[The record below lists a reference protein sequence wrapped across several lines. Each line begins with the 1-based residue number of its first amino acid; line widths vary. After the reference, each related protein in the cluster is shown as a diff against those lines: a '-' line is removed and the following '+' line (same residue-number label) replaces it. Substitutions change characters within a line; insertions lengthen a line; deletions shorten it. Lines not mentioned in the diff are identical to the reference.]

1 MTDHDLDARLRSK
14 YHARSTDAASPTL
27 ARRVLAIPAQSPPR
41 RGWLPRLIDG
51 GRSTVFNATT
61 AAAAVAVLAV
71 SGTLLVSQIGTERTT
86 VPGSTTINMELSPG
100 YVDGT
105 VTLIEEPDY
114 DATPL
119 GEGYF
124 QWITP
129 VATLRWETDD
139 QRLSGDATAVE
150 HGMQHFNTWN
160 GVRTIDWTLE
170 NDGGSWTGTGN
181 AFSRADGGE
190 GFVILDGHGDYDGL
204 SAFVSFG
211 REPEDSF
218 TTEVRE
224 IRGVIFPAAPPTAPG
239 RTTE

>member
-1 MTDHDLDARLRSK
+1 M
-14 YHARSTDAASPTL
+14 
-27 ARRVLAIPAQSPPR
+27 
-41 RGWLPRLIDG
+41 
-51 GRSTVFNATT
+51 FNATKV
-61 AAAAVAVLAV
+61 AAAVVVLAV
-71 SGTLLVSQIGTERTT
+71 SGTLLLGPFARESGT
-86 VPGSTTINMELSPG
+86 VPAPGAPIDMEQSPG

-124 QWITP
+124 QWIAP
-129 VATLRWETDD
+129 VATLRWETGDE
-139 QRLSGDATAVE
+139 RLSGDATAVE
-150 HGMQHFNTWN
+150 HGLQHFDTWN

-170 NDGGSWTGTGN
+170 NDSGSWTGTGN

-190 GFVILDGHGDYDGL
+190 GFVVLTGHGGYDGL

-211 REPEDSF
+211 REPEESF

-224 IRGVIFPAAPPTAPG
+224 IRGVIFPAAAPTAPG